1 MGIIR
6 MNKIE
11 KVSYWRDPD
20 LEGLEVCRV
29 RSSSHIFPNHAHD
42 GIYAIGLMEKGGSWC
57 LGPGREEAFVA
68 AGQLALI
75 NPGQVH
81 SGVPASGCRMTYR
94 MIYVTLNRFIDLAVD
109 VCERAGTIPEFQRMV
124 IPDPRFFVILND
136 LCRLMDKP
144 GRRLQKQSVALEA
157 FAPLLSTY
165 GGVTIPSGRTGRQRR
180 AIRRAKEFLSENL
193 EAKLSLAEVAAA
205 VGLSRY
211 HFLRVFKQETGLPP
225 HVFRTQRRIDAAQRL
240 LKKGMPFSQVALS
253 AGFND
258 QSHFTNKF
266 RQFMGATPS
275 QYLSRKHPPSV
286 SGIV

>member
-1 MGIIR
+1 

-11 KVSYWRDPD
+11 KVNYWRDAD

-29 RSSSHIFPNHAHD
+29 RDSRHIFPNHAHE
-42 GIYAIGLMEKGGSWC
+42 GIYAIGLMERGGSWC
-57 LGPGREEAFVA
+57 LGPGRDEAFVS

-75 NPGQVH
+75 NPGQIH
-81 SGVPASGCRMTYR
+81 SGVPMAGGKATYC
-94 MIYVTLNRFIDLAVD
+94 MIYVALNRFIDLAGD
-109 VCERAGTIPEFQRMV
+109 VGEKAGIIPEFQRMV
-124 IPDPRFFVILND
+124 IPSPRFFARLIN
-136 LCRLMDKP
+136 LCWLMDKP
-144 GRRLQKQSVALEA
+144 GRRLQKQSFALEA
-157 FAPLLSTY
+157 FAPLLSSY
-165 GGVTIPSGRTGRQRR
+165 GGVRAPNGRTGRQRR
-180 AIRRAKEFLSENL
+180 AVRRAKEFLSENL
-193 EAKLSLAEVAAA
+193 EAKLSLDEVAAA

-253 AGFND
+253 AGFSD

-275 QYLSRKHPPSV
+275 QYLSRNHPPYLTDTD
-286 SGIV
+286 